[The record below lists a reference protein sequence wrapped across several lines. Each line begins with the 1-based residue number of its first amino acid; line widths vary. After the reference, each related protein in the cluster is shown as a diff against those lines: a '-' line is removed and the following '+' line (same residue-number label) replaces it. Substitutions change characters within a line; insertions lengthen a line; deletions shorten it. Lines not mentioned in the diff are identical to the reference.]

1 MSKVKTR
8 PTVNLDSSTIS
19 IKIKG
24 LVQEIPRLV
33 AYDPKTT
40 SFNIVVNVSTDI
52 PQEDWKYDITA
63 KLEWL
68 PVYNN
73 PVYKIPKDQTFYF
86 TSSQRRE
93 EQILEARSI

>member
-8 PTVNLDSSTIS
+8 PTVNLDSFTIR

-24 LVQEIPRLV
+24 NVQEIPRLV
-33 AYDPKTT
+33 AYDEQ
-40 SFNIVVNVSTDI
+40 SFYIVVKVSTDI
-52 PQEDWKYDITA
+52 PQKDWKYDITA

-73 PVYKIPKDQTFYF
+73 PVYKIPKNQTFYF
-86 TSSQRRE
+86 TSSQRGE